1 MDGRQGSSSSFRTP
15 QRRISS
21 LKPANSTSQRVDI
34 GLGRPRE
41 RAGESLSDEEQRDGC
56 NPSSLSGNQ
65 IGIKQIYEQQVKL
78 TSKIEEVLEGIHTPE
93 LRQKC
98 AIPRELSA
106 IVHDCYQKLSEDD

>member
-41 RAGESLSDEEQRDGC
+41 RAGESLSDEEQRDGSVYSQDLIITDMYLC
-56 NPSSLSGNQ
+56 ELMMLGVTRALFL
-65 IGIKQIYEQQVKL
+65 GIKL
-78 TSKIEEVLEGIHTPE
+78 ASSKYMNS
-93 LRQKC
+93 K
-98 AIPRELSA
+98 
-106 IVHDCYQKLSEDD
+106 